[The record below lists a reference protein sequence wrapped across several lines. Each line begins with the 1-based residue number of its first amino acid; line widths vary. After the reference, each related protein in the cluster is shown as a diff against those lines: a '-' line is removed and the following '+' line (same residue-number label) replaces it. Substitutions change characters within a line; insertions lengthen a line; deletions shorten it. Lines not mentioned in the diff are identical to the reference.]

1 MPSVPRM
8 HVVNKDVVC
17 AMMGT
22 WRRPRKDARLSP
34 EEVGII
40 NIRTVTKVGNEGKE
54 VFIYSC
60 SARRILFEISYY

>member
-22 WRRPRKDARLSP
+22 LRRPRKDARLSL
-34 EEVGII
+34 EEVSII
-40 NIRTVTKVGNEGKE
+40 NIRTVTKVGIEGE
-54 VFIYSC
+54 GIFIYSC
-60 SARRILFEISYY
+60 SARRFLFEISYY